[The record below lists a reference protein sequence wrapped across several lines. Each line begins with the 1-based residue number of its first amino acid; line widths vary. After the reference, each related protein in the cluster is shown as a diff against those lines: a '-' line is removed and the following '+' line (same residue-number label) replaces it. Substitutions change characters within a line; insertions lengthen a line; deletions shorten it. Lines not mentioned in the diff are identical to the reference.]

1 MRIIRYKN
9 RVKDRCQLS
18 FLSMQKRHSTKFNAF
33 NVKNAK
39 ETRNRKI
46 YLNTT
51 KVINSKPIVSIIP
64 NC

>member
-1 MRIIRYKN
+1 MIIFINVEKT
-9 RVKDRCQLS
+9 
-18 FLSMQKRHSTKFNAF
+18 TKFNAF
-33 NVKNAK
+33 KVKNAK
-39 ETRNRKI
+39 ETRNRKT